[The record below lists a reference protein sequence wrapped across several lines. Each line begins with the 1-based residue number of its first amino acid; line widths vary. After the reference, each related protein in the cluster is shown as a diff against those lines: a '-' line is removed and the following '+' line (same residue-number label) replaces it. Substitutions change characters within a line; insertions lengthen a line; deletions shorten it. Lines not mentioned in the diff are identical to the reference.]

1 MRLITDISEMSE
13 AAEELRASGKA
24 IGFVPTMGYLHEG
37 HLSLVRQA
45 RRECGTVVLSVFVN
59 PAQFGPNEDLTRYPR
74 DLEGDIIKCRR
85 EDVSIVFAPEAD
97 EMYLEGH
104 ATSVEVEGVSEGLCG
119 SVRPGHFKGVATV
132 VTKLLNIVRPHRA
145 YFGQKDFQQTLVV
158 RRLAKDLNTGV
169 EVVVGPTVRE
179 PDGLAMSSRNV
190 YLSPDERMA
199 AAKIYRSLA
208 SARSLKEAGETRP
221 EALVEKVRE
230 SLKREPLIK
239 VEYVEVVSA
248 EGARIQ
254 RSVTDPAVIALAVR
268 IGKTRLI
275 DNIVV

>member
-1 MRLITDISEMSE
+1 MIASSHRCQRLNVFDLRAIESLR
-13 AAEELRASGKA
+13 AAETGSFRVVSVC
-24 IGFVPTMGYLHEG
+24 GFVFRLGQMIARVTLEIALRKEFDYLIPPGLEG
-37 HLSLVRQA
+37 QVDA
-45 RRECGTVVLSVFVN
+45 GTRVQV
-59 PAQFGPNEDLTRYPR
+59 PFGPRKVL
-74 DLEGDIIKCRR
+74 G
-85 EDVSIVFAPEAD
+85 
-97 EMYLEGH
+97 
-104 ATSVEVEGVSEGLCG
+104 
-119 SVRPGHFKGVATV
+119 V
-132 VTKLLNIVRPHRA
+132 VTALAEESAHARLRPILKVIGA
-145 YFGQKDFQQTLVV
+145 
-158 RRLAKDLNTGV
+158 
-169 EVVVGPTVRE
+169 PTVRE

-190 YLSPDERMA
+190 YLSPEERMA

-230 SLKREPLIK
+230 SLKRESLIK

-254 RSVTDPAVIALAVR
+254 RSVTASAVIALAVR